1 MAQNGILAQ
10 INNIQ
15 PNADYSANLSDVH
28 ALRDSQGN
36 LVNLGQGFTSTNGRR
51 INPDNI
57 DGMKVAIARQEGI
70 SDGLNADELE
80 AYSSSYDALVAK
92 YGINTANA
100 VSNKITDGTG
110 AVASNEMAD
119 RSALQIAGDTA
130 NGVLTG
136 AAQGILGG
144 AQLAAQ
150 INPLTR
156 IADLFT
162 ESGHGA
168 TDTFTNSIA
177 GLSKLVQDASD
188 AMVSDSVAGNRQIRA
203 YKNQL
208 SEAQHAREEQ
218 EAIARGESSLVAG
231 LARFGKDIV
240 SGVANST
247 DNLTG
252 LFDSG
257 SNLVGS
263 VMSGG
268 AISAGAKLGAKAIG
282 GALARAGALSQATA
296 KALPSKIGGQ
306 MTVVGAQEGGSAG
319 NDAINAVNE
328 MSDEELTNA
337 SAQYR
342 EAKAKY
348 LAEGHSEPE
357 AEELA
362 KADVASS
369 AGTRASLLTGLMAAP
384 LGRIADNSTITKTIG
399 QFKNVTPTKVA
410 REAAEEGLENLGQI
424 GNNYA
429 AKTTYDNDR
438 DMLDGVG
445 TAVGEG
451 MASAGFGAGV
461 AGSPSLAKA
470 GVKKALEHYSKEDER
485 YVQNKHVKNIQQNI
499 PAIDEAIT
507 AINQE
512 KPEEEAKVDKEL
524 NQLDGNVVDKQ
535 TATEALNKVKNIGAQ
550 IESDEEAAN
559 ISDTFGA
566 PNLAKK
572 GDTKLDVLNRV
583 GNYLNGALN
592 KISEGTEPS
601 DVNKL
606 MLLSQVGE
614 FNRLRNELF
623 QEQPIENIV
632 KHIEDEGLRK
642 KVQTQLSSYEKLSSN
657 PKWEE
662 LSFKANKF
670 ASDIIKANNDI
681 TDAFNDRDLSDEEAV
696 AKIDTVI
703 AAYKQAVRNHFATE
717 EDLVKAKELLEKK
730 GVDFSSDDAVF
741 FDEIDEEMQSF
752 EKEKQLQ
759 ENEQKYIEGLA
770 KRLGISTQ
778 DVIDFRNGAPK
789 GIQTVAREK
798 LEALYDGKTTN
809 RKSYESISREIRD
822 LFFEGKVKQAHQAL
836 TDYANFTQS
845 QINKLNAWKKSKE
858 QAIQAFNETGKKQ
871 QAPVV
876 TYSTY
881 NPQERSW
888 HQAKGVYAGRLE
900 LGDELAY
907 EASQLV
913 EKFNFLKDTYFKNSN
928 LKIENY
934 DPNSGLVNDAFIHN
948 ERRKVEDNLA
958 NKPAQQMQSVTPTN
972 QAPKGALEQ
981 LMDLAKQGDTEAFQ
995 KALQE
1000 YNQNQ
1005 SQAKSEDFFGSVDE
1019 ELGSEEDSASSEN
1032 NNNSDNFFDAV
1043 DESLGDTNDEEISN
1057 NNSDNSTGSTVGN
1070 DASSKAGSTTGSKS
1084 ELSAVPSDRSDNSA
1098 DSNDNRDSVDSD
1110 KDAETKAQK
1119 KTTRES
1125 KPVEDETKS
1134 LEDKVTPTKSHIQ
1147 RIREKL
1153 FKFKNDKV
1161 PDAKSIQ
1168 ESLAGKEHGLNAH
1181 DAKVLR
1187 AAFNPNNSNSQYN
1200 QFKEAIWR
1208 AFSSEDGGIIKKN
1221 ASVPFIVSNSSVFK
1235 NEVAKQGKITFNEA
1249 MSVLTNPELMD
1260 KVSDSEMSWL
1270 MGMFPILAYMDI
1282 HKDENGKVVNE
1293 LNDDAIS
1300 KAFITSIGYL
1310 NKNKNGMGLTPS
1322 RIAEF
1327 AGIDLSDLLVNYHD
1341 ETTGE
1346 NNGAKYIDLMSKG
1359 IALSTFVDAL
1369 DRNLTRTLGIK
1380 ADKTVGINAK
1390 QNIARV
1396 LAVAAIQT
1404 LANEG
1409 VIEVHN
1415 VEGVL
1420 NSPTIITVP
1429 KEKAITNDLQ
1439 EPELLDK
1446 LLQNEDMNDNGV
1458 IYTDG
1463 SEPEDME
1470 IRSTYLHT
1478 NEQIPQKGIEA
1489 VKEYSKV
1496 PYRVDEGMLHI
1507 YNELGKDGLLAL
1519 YGQEITAPV
1528 EINGVMYDTM
1538 DLEDKISKEGK
1549 NLEIVSAFEKVQ
1561 DWTGKMQEFAKEAG
1575 VPLSKVKKRFALG
1588 LTKVNRIQE
1597 LESFGPIANKLTREV
1612 LLSTWNTIDLNN
1624 EVHRQEFAR
1633 AVIQNFGGKLNA
1645 TNFNDTYAAFDDL
1658 VAEISANPDAF
1669 ENLLKLSDSSNKIDV
1684 ETINKAHEELAEFMS
1699 IEGNPCDV
1707 IGLNGC
1713 DKNFMGL
1720 HAMQSLARYVQAL
1733 KNKESSFETS
1743 IYCEADGTT
1752 NGTINS
1758 QFLFTSNITQLI
1770 NDSGLLEADYGARTI
1785 ELCDMGN
1792 MRLGDHS
1799 GKPAGEIKAPLKGK
1813 DRDVYGRVGGIAQQN
1828 IQANIATLENEG
1840 NWVYKGT
1847 YKEGGAKRYKDV
1859 TNKDPKRPN
1868 PKQFVSAV
1876 TALFQFSGLSK
1887 NADTAFQD
1895 NITRN
1900 LEKKPC
1906 TKGMYGAGRGSIVN
1920 SYVDEFITDL
1930 HDKRT
1935 KVMRARVQ
1943 ALKDGKPFGK
1953 LETAK
1958 AMFADIEKAKDKEW
1972 KDKDY
1977 IHALE
1982 YYLGALNTLN
1992 RFSLNPYENL
2002 WENNKVVGS
2011 GISVNPRYAFTD
2023 TNNTY
2028 RDAEDH
2034 IQHKIFTYESFFP
2047 ENLVSQNNAPFT
2059 ATVRLDKNGM
2069 ESIVDGIA
2077 KVYGDTNYQTIQN
2090 TIRGENVA
2098 PTQRALLGISSFA
2111 GFLAN
2116 MFRLPRIA
2124 EVDPNTT
2131 SVQEVNR
2138 LVEDFSDSR
2147 NPFNNTLK
2155 LDGSSLALTP
2165 TERTSK
2171 EIMAGGSIKNA
2182 KTFTKFSAD
2191 SNSVFQGLGSDH
2203 LFDTNFQVSGNP
2215 GVGILPTMT
2224 IDCGDGM
2231 MMQTAMRE
2239 LLKQINYATTLI
2251 FDGGNA
2257 AVGMMKKYG
2266 KEINK
2271 IQYYTDLKN
2280 VLIPV
2285 YQKAKEMQTYL
2296 NNNPTYKAELE
2307 KSAKLIAEAVNLES
2321 KDQTNFA
2328 IDSFIQ
2334 LVSTYDSLNGNS
2346 GARNHAIRDFIR
2358 EKNELIRNSKSKD
2371 AYKRVCYT
2379 TKDFAYNEASATN
2392 LRMKVK
2398 QSVFMQLEYKFGAK
2412 FTKAVADAKQKA
2424 AKNDPTV
2431 LNDRYRIP
2439 PEVIKQFFPEAESGT
2454 KKILELYHNELTDCL
2469 SMFGGDY
2476 VYNEDKDYTEY
2487 IPRMGQSSEDFAD
2500 TIEGMVRNIA
2510 NHVTAELRSVSKN
2523 ISYIQA
2529 AKYLMGGTYDHM
2541 ASHDSPF
2548 VAIPTKEELPEILKS
2563 LELTPKDGESID
2575 SIWKALMEDEN
2586 APFQKLID
2594 MQGKNTADFLK
2605 RHEERADILRGFVS
2619 GLEKLTE
2626 YTPKLADG
2634 NKASEEVYKEPKG
2647 VRTTTV
2653 KQFITDTKGKN
2664 PLANILSAYYDNLGS
2679 DHKGIKRDTK
2689 IVFITGKSPS
2699 EVLQKLEDKYR
2710 HDKSRTGSEVA
2721 VDDAVISRIAQHKNN
2736 YISEVQQFTG
2746 KEKGSVSASDAVNL
2760 TKAMQL
2766 FVPRTNTI
2774 YVPLTNHTG
2783 VLSQEEEAKYIN
2795 TYIPH
2800 EILHSLSVDA
2810 VDYYAKFM
2818 DGDLS
2823 HFKPRQKIIIRSLKR
2838 IRALK
2843 QEVDSLL
2850 PTLETLSGV
2859 EEARSLHYY
2868 LRNKDKWGETEAL
2881 KEFIAVFGALS
2892 EAELNT
2898 VNEGIKNTPHAETI
2912 LKEIAWGTSKDI
2924 KKLSNILQA
2933 VKKAF
2938 TEFISALF
2946 GISTSSSLVKDI
2958 VNANTLMINAAWREP
2973 RTKPAEVM
2981 PATKEV
2987 SFFDEIEE
2995 GEDDTRVSVDS
3006 GVYSSGVE
3014 FVGTPVTRTKVLN
3027 QLSNAVSKAMKQRL
3041 QEWRND
3047 DISVENRIL
3056 HNKEVLLSQNRL
3068 ADNGEAIP
3076 SLVIKPLKDFGFNV
3090 GNEQAFCNVV
3100 NMLGFMHDIKVPI
3113 YSDVATSVAKV
3124 IDKLNIEDF
3133 CDNPADDAERI
3144 AADSVVKFL
3153 RGSDVPTELVVPM
3166 IFALSQSDPKFREIL
3181 SKMETEKT
3189 KDTTDYL
3196 NLDKQFVNMG
3206 EKLLNVFTNITHR
3219 KRSKNVEQYLDRMA
3233 DKMLRDEHDYNK
3245 NLAAEKAVD
3254 RVENYINS
3262 KLGQGINKVT
3272 GTKFGT
3278 EDAAVAEAVRDGEN
3292 RFNNIK
3298 KVPHFAKELVH
3309 DVIGRT
3315 KDSHEFQ
3322 RAVTKAK
3329 TTVQQD
3335 RQEAIDKLPL
3345 ITKQRFK
3352 TRPTKEQWARFT
3364 RTIGKS
3370 GIAALYDGDI
3380 RTLARILTSP
3390 ESLKAEIE
3398 KHKATIGDSYRINKC
3413 KQLANYMMTGEA
3425 GSMLLRNPIAIAKA
3439 LGSKQIKKPTDAEIK
3454 ACDKLTSLYALQKL
3468 TKEERQEIAKL
3479 IHNDESATEILLN
3492 TVQGQQNEGYEKVK
3506 GTSAENNCYKASLPT
3521 AFKDAK
3527 RLKVAPIA
3535 DRKDMERM
3543 GYKFVRPYIG
3553 SNLDDAKL
3561 AVYSIGFNKQN
3572 SLNPGGLQF
3581 TGMTANGINVHS
3593 GASLKPNG
3601 GLITD
3606 YKKVQKIVKNLGNE
3620 SAHKGEELLP
3630 LFDENGDIY
3639 AFERSI
3645 SPELLNDPKYLTPKT
3660 DFADLLGIQA
3670 GRNKEEQTVA
3680 SFNAGIVDILHDQ
3693 YDKAMPSQKRNYVN
3707 LFEEKDP
3714 VIANVVKMMP
3724 KELRGYIESKFGKGQ
3739 FMVLRSEVND
3749 VIGYHSASI
3758 TDSWT
3763 GESRLPQKVQDEV
3776 VRLAETVFGKKAFE
3790 YLKRAENFEHNV
3802 VVSAKNLIII
3812 RSVVVPVW
3820 NFCANIIQ
3828 LLNEG
3833 VPMATIANHLP
3844 RVIKELEQYTKFRTE
3859 LLKIEQEL
3867 AGSIGGRKDRLEAQK
3882 RMLEDAIHG
3891 LSIGYLVEQKE
3902 FSSIADLG
3910 NNDRDIDLSEGNI
3923 GDQIVAKIDELSD
3936 NTALKTLTHYGT
3948 VAPDTSLYKLLEKA
3962 NQYGDFIGKAI
3973 YFIDLTERKGLSKEE
3988 AHLRVADEFVDYVR
4002 LPGRGRDFMERTG
4015 LVWFGNYK
4023 LRMMKVAARNLKE
4036 HPLRTLALTGM
4047 GLPTPLS
4054 DSLFGKLGVIGYS
4067 LGPAMLISAF
4077 GMNPWIA
4084 LLGLLF

>member
-1 MAQNGILAQ
+1 MAQDGILARL
-10 INNIQ
+10 NASN
-15 PNADYSANLSDVH
+15 PNAVAD
-28 ALRDSQGN
+28 
-36 LVNLGQGFTSTNGRR
+36 LGRTVTLPQRNYPTLNV
-51 INPDNI
+51 DNI
-57 DGMKVAIARQEGI
+57 DGMKVALARQEGI
-70 SDGLNADELE
+70 SDGLNADEL
-80 AYSSSYDALVAK
+80 ALYNSSYGDLVAK
-92 YGINTANA
+92 YGVDQANA
-100 VSNKITDGTG
+100 VMGSLNEGIRG
-110 AVASNEMAD
+110 VAANEMMD
-119 RSALQIAGDTA
+119 RSALQMAGDTA
-130 NGVLTG
+130 NSVLTG

-150 INPLTR
+150 VNPLTR

-162 ESGHGA
+162 KSGHGA
-168 TDTFTNSIA
+168 TDSFTNSIA

-257 SNLVGS
+257 ANLVGS
-263 VMSGG
+263 VASGG
-268 AISAGAKLGAKAIG
+268 VVSTGAKLGAKALG
-282 GALARAGALSQATA
+282 GALARAGMMSQATA

-319 NDAINAVNE
+319 NEAINAVNE
-328 MSDEELTNA
+328 MSDEELTNT

-348 LAEGHSEPE
+348 IAEGYAEPV

-369 AGTRASLLTGLMAAP
+369 AGTRSTLLTGLMAAP
-384 LGRIADNSTITKTIG
+384 LGRIADNSTITKTLG
-399 QFKNVTPTKVA
+399 QFKDVTPTKVT

-438 DMLDGVG
+438 DMLEGVG

-470 GVKKALEHYSKEDER
+470 GAKKAWDHFNKEEEQ
-485 YVQNKHVKNIQQNI
+485 YVQKKHVDKIQQNI
-499 PAIDEAIT
+499 PSIDEAIT

-535 TATEALNKVKNIGAQ
+535 TATDALNKVKNIGAQ

-559 ISDTFGA
+559 ISEAFGA

-572 GDTKLDVLNRV
+572 GDTKLDVLNKV

-592 KISEGTEPS
+592 KISEGAEPS
-601 DVNKL
+601 DANKL

-681 TDAFNDRDLSDEEAV
+681 TDAFNDMDLSDEEVV

-717 EDLVKAKELLEKK
+717 EDLVKAKQLLEKK
-730 GVDFSSDDAVF
+730 GVDFSTDDAVF

-752 EKEKQLQ
+752 EKERQLQ
-759 ENEQKYIEGLA
+759 KNEQKFIEGLA

-789 GIQTVAREK
+789 GIQAVAREK

-809 RKSYESISREIRD
+809 RKSFESISREVRD
-822 LFFEGKVKQAHQAL
+822 LFFEGKTKQAYQAL

-845 QINKLNAWKKSKE
+845 QINKLNAWKQSKE
-858 QAIQAFNETGKKQ
+858 QAIKAFNETGKKL
-871 QAPVV
+871 QAPVIA
-876 TYSTY
+876 YSTY
-881 NPQERSW
+881 NPQERTW

-913 EKFNFLKDTYFKNSN
+913 QKFNFLKDTYFKNSN

-934 DPNSGLVNDAFIHN
+934 DPNGGLVNDAFIHN

-958 NKPAQQMQSVTPTN
+958 NKPTQQKQSVTPTN

-981 LMDLAKQGDTEAFQ
+981 LMDLAKQGDADAFQ

-1005 SQAKSEDFFGSVDE
+1005 SKAKTEEALKSEDFFGSVDE

-1032 NNNSDNFFDAV
+1032 NNDSDNFFDAV
-1043 DESLGDTNDEEISN
+1043 DESLGDKNDEEISD
-1057 NNSDNSTGSTVGN
+1057 NNSDNSTGNTVGN
-1070 DASSKAGSTTGSKS
+1070 RVSAEDDSATDSKS
-1084 ELSAVPSDRSDNSA
+1084 GVSAVSSDRTDNSA
-1098 DSNDNRDSVDSD
+1098 DSTDNRDSVDSN
-1110 KDAETKAQK
+1110 KDTEEKAKEQIQK
-1119 KTTRES
+1119 KTTAES
-1125 KPVEDETKS
+1125 KPVEN
-1134 LEDKVTPTKSHIQ
+1134 KVTPTKSHIQ

-1161 PDAKSIQ
+1161 PNAKSIQ

-1221 ASVPFIVSNSSVFK
+1221 SSVPFIVSKSSVFK
-1235 NEVAKQGKITFNEA
+1235 GKVAKQGKITFNEA
-1249 MSVLTNPELMD
+1249 MAVLTNPDLMD
-1260 KVSDSEMSWL
+1260 KVSDSEISWL

-1282 HKDENGKVVNE
+1282 HKDENGNVVNE
-1293 LNDDAIS
+1293 LNDDAVS
-1300 KAFITSIGYL
+1300 KAFLTAIGYL
-1310 NKNKNGMGLTPS
+1310 NKNKNGMGLTPD

-1327 AGIDLSDLLVNYHD
+1327 AGVDLSDLLVNYHD

-1346 NNGAKYIDLMSKG
+1346 NNGAKFVNLMSKG
-1359 IALSTFVDAL
+1359 IALSTLVDAL
-1369 DRNLTRTLGIK
+1369 DRNLYRTLGIK
-1380 ADKTVGINAK
+1380 PDKSVGINAK

-1409 VIEVHN
+1409 VIEVN
-1415 VEGVL
+1415 TIEGVL
-1420 NSPTIITVP
+1420 NSPTVITVP
-1429 KEKAITNDLQ
+1429 KDKAITNDLH

-1446 LLQNEDMNDNGV
+1446 LLQNEDMADNGV
-1458 IYTDG
+1458 IFLED

-1478 NEQIPQKGIEA
+1478 NESIPKKGIEA

-1519 YGQEITAPV
+1519 YGEEITEPV
-1528 EINGVMYDTM
+1528 EVNGVMFDTM

-1561 DWTGKMQEFAKEAG
+1561 DWTGKMQELAKEAG

-1624 EVHRQEFAR
+1624 EEHRQEFAR

-1645 TNFNDTYAAFDDL
+1645 TNFNDTYAAFNDL
-1658 VAEISANPDAF
+1658 VDEISTNPDAF
-1669 ENLLKLSDSSNKIDV
+1669 ENLLKLSDSSNKIDA
-1684 ETINKAHEELAEFMS
+1684 ETIKKAHEELAEFMS
-1699 IEGNPCDV
+1699 IEGSPCDA

-1733 KNKESSFETS
+1733 KNNESSFETS

-1758 QFLFTSNITQLI
+1758 QFLFTSNITQI
-1770 NDSGLLEADYGARTI
+1770 FNDSGLLEDDFGAHTV

-1799 GKPAGEIKAPLKGK
+1799 GKSAGEIKATLSGK
-1813 DRDVYGRVGGIAQQN
+1813 DRDVYGRVGGLAQQN
-1828 IQANIATLENEG
+1828 IQANIAKLENEE

-1847 YKEGGAKRYKDV
+1847 FKEGGAKRYKDV

-1868 PKQFVSAV
+1868 PKQFVTAV
-1876 TALFQFSGLSK
+1876 TALFQYSGLSK

-1895 NITRN
+1895 DITRN

-1920 SYVDEFITDL
+1920 SYVDEFLSDL

-1958 AMFADIEKAKDKEW
+1958 AMFADIKKGKEW
-1972 KDKDY
+1972 KDEDY
-1977 IHALE
+1977 IHALD

-1992 RFSLNPYENL
+1992 RFSINPYENI
-2002 WENNKVVGS
+2002 WENNKKVGS
-2011 GISVNPRYAFTD
+2011 GVSVNPRYAFTD

-2028 RDAEDH
+2028 RDSNGH

-2047 ENLVSQNNAPFT
+2047 ENLVSQNNAPRT
-2059 ATVRLDKNGM
+2059 ATIRFDRNGM

-2077 KVYGDTNYQTIQN
+2077 KVYGDANYQTIQN
-2090 TIRGENVA
+2090 TIRAGNVDS
-2098 PTQRALLGISSFA
+2098 TQKALLSISSFS

-2138 LVEDFSDSR
+2138 LVEDFSDNR

-2155 LDGSSLALTP
+2155 LDGSSLALAP
-2165 TERTSK
+2165 SERTSK
-2171 EIMAGGSIKNA
+2171 EAMAGGSIKNV
-2182 KTFTKFSAD
+2182 KTFTKFSD
-2191 SNSVFQGLGSDH
+2191 ESNSVFQGLGSEH

-2296 NNNPTYKAELE
+2296 NNNPTYMAELE

-2334 LVSTYDSLNGNS
+2334 LVSTFDSITGDPK
-2346 GARNHAIRDFIR
+2346 ARAFAIRAFIK
-2358 EKNELIRNSKSKD
+2358 EKNELIRDGKSKD

-2379 TKDFAYNEASATN
+2379 EKDFAYNEASAAN

-2398 QSVFMQLEYKFGAK
+2398 QSVFMQLEHKFGAK
-2412 FTKAVADAKQKA
+2412 FTKAIESAKQKVSR
-2424 AKNDPTV
+2424 NDPTA

-2454 KKILELYHNELTDCL
+2454 KKILELYHNELTECL
-2469 SMFGGDY
+2469 SMFGGNY
-2476 VYNEDKDYTEY
+2476 VFNEDKQYTEY
-2487 IPRMGQSSEDFAD
+2487 IPRMAQSSEDLAD

-2510 NHVTAELRSVSKN
+2510 NHVTAQLHSVSKN

-2563 LELTPKDGESID
+2563 LELTPKKGENID
-2575 SIWKALMEDEN
+2575 TIWKALMESEDS
-2586 APFQKLID
+2586 PFQKLID
-2594 MQGKNTADFLK
+2594 MQGSNTADFLN
-2605 RHEERADILRGFVS
+2605 RHGERADILREFVS
-2619 GLEKLTE
+2619 GLENLTTYSPKLT
-2626 YTPKLADG
+2626 DG
-2634 NKASEEVYKEPKG
+2634 NKASEEIYKDPKG

-2664 PLANILSAYYDNLGS
+2664 PLANVLSAYYDNLGS

-2710 HDKSRTGSEVA
+2710 HDKARAGSVVA

-2760 TKAMQL
+2760 TKAMQF

-2783 VLSQEEEAKYIN
+2783 VLSQEEEAKYVN
-2795 TYIPH
+2795 YRIPH

-2810 VDYYAKFM
+2810 VDYYADFM
-2818 DGDLS
+2818 DADLEHS
-2823 HFKPRQKIIIRSLKR
+2823 HFQPRQKVIIRSLKR

-2843 QEVDSLL
+2843 REVDSLL
-2850 PTLETLSGV
+2850 PTLESLNGV
-2859 EEARSLHYY
+2859 EGASSLRYY
-2868 LRNKDKWGETEAL
+2868 LRNKDKWNDTEAL
-2881 KEFIAVFGALS
+2881 KEFIAVFGTLS
-2892 EAELNT
+2892 EAELNI

-2912 LKEIAWGTSKDI
+2912 LKEITWGTSKDI

-2938 TEFISALF
+2938 TEFVSALF
-2946 GISTSSSLVKDI
+2946 GISTSSTLVKDI
-2958 VNANTLMINAAWREP
+2958 VNANTLMLNAAYMEP

-2981 PATKEV
+2981 PQTKEA
-2987 SFFDEIEE
+2987 SFLDEIEE
-2995 GEDDTRVSVDS
+2995 DGDDTRASVDS

-3014 FVGTPVTRTKVLN
+3014 FVGTPVTRTKVLDK
-3027 QLSNAVSKAMKQRL
+3027 LSNAVSKAMKQRL

-3047 DISVENRIL
+3047 DIPVENRIL
-3056 HNKEVLLSQNRL
+3056 HNKEVLLAQNRL
-3068 ADNGEAIP
+3068 ANNAEAIP

-3100 NMLGFMHDIKVPI
+3100 NMLGFLHDVKAPI

-3166 IFALSQSDPKFREIL
+3166 VFALSQSDPKFREIL

-3196 NLDKQFVNMG
+3196 NLDKQFVKMG
-3206 EKLLNVFTNITHR
+3206 EKLLNTFTNITHQ

-3245 NLAAEKAVD
+3245 NLAAERAVD

-3272 GTKFGT
+3272 DTKFGT
-3278 EDAAVAEAVRDGEN
+3278 EDSAVAEAVRDGEN
-3292 RFNNIK
+3292 RLNNQK

-3329 TTVQQD
+3329 TTVQQN

-3345 ITKQRFK
+3345 ITKHRFK
-3352 TRPTKEQWARFT
+3352 TRPNKKQWARFT

-3370 GIAALYDGDI
+3370 GVAALYDGDI

-3398 KHKATIGDSYRINKC
+3398 RHKATIGDTYRINKC

-3425 GSMLLRNPIAIAKA
+3425 GSMLLRNPMAIAKA
-3439 LGSKQIKKPTDAEIK
+3439 LGSKEIKKPTDAEIK
-3454 ACDKLTSLYALQKL
+3454 ACDKLTSLLAVQKL
-3468 TKEERQEIAKL
+3468 SKEERQEIADL
-3479 IHNDESATEILLN
+3479 IHNDEQATEILLN

-3561 AVYSIGFNKQN
+3561 AVYSIGFNRQN
-3572 SLNPGGLQF
+3572 NLNPGGLQF

-3606 YKKVQKIVKNLGNE
+3606 YKKVQKIVKNLGKE

-3680 SFNAGIVDILHDQ
+3680 SFNAGIVDILHEQ
-3693 YDKAMPSQKRNYVN
+3693 YDKAMPSQKKNYVN
-3707 LFEEKDP
+3707 LFEESDP

-3724 KELRGYIESKFGKGQ
+3724 RDLRNYIESKFGKDQ

-3790 YLKRAENFEHNV
+3790 YLKRAENFEHSV

-3820 NFCANIIQ
+3820 NFCANIVQ

-3833 VPMATIANHLP
+3833 VPLATIANHLP

-3882 RMLEDAIHG
+3882 RILEDAIHG

-3936 NTALKTLTHYGT
+3936 NTALRTLTHYGT

-3973 YFIDLTERKGLSKEE
+3973 YFMDLTERKGLSKEE

-4023 LRMMKVAARNLKE
+4023 LRMMKVAARNMKE
-4036 HPLRTLALTGM
+4036 HPLRTLALTSM
-4047 GLPTPLS
+4047 GLPTPLA
-4054 DSLFGKLGVIGYS
+4054 DSLFGKLGVLKYS
-4067 LGPAMLISAF
+4067 LGLGMMVSAF
-4077 GMNPWIA
+4077 SMNPFIA